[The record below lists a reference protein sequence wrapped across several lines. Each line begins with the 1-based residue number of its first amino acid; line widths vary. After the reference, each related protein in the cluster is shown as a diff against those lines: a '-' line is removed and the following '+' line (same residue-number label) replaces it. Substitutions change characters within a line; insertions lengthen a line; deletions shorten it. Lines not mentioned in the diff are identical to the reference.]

1 MNERDVWFVRS
12 NGGSGSYP
20 INSRGWMVVSIFLF
34 ELVVFAALAF
44 WIKSTLVEP
53 EWLWIAIFGIGAG
66 AAGIGFI
73 LIARGKTDFS
83 MTYNEYMRRRKV

>member
-1 MNERDVWFVRS
+1 MNEKDVWFVRS

-20 INSRGWMVVSIFLF
+20 INRRGWMVVYMFLF
-34 ELVVFAALAF
+34 ELALFAALAI

-53 EWLWIAIFGIGAG
+53 EWLWIAIFAIGAG
-66 AAGIGFI
+66 SAGIGFI

-83 MTYNEYMRRRKV
+83 ITYNEFMRRKRT